1 MEEGVVDRKG
11 NSYQNEGDRDNDNG
25 EGDRRGFLPTTVC
38 LVLSSGGELLFGFLH
53 SNGQLPPENDV
64 ANDETDT
71 RKNRVDEQI
80 YINPKPQPELL
91 IVS

>member
-1 MEEGVVDRKG
+1 MEEGVVDREG
-11 NSYQNEGDRDNDNG
+11 NSYQNECDRDNDNG

-38 LVLSSGGELLFGFLH
+38 LVLSSGRKLLFGFLH
-53 SNGQLPPENDV
+53 SDGQLPSEDDV

-80 YINPKPQPELL
+80 YINPKAQPELL